1 MALDLDIYQL
11 VASNLPTG
19 FVVSEDYVDQR
30 LKYWQLFLRDG
41 AEIPPEDTYDMGAW
55 EALPEGDKW
64 LILLS
69 YCIVYDTYLKILSG
83 AFFLIGREENGEEGE
98 GGQIKK
104 IVTGPTEVEYHDS
117 SKALS
122 EIIKALRGPGGLFD
136 EFLRLACAF
145 ANQLGISLPFCESF
159 YRAQIIIGKRPLRGE
174 AYFNYIIK
182 KSTRRTP
189 KSRG

>member
-19 FVVSEDYVDQR
+19 FVVSTDYVDQR

-41 AEIPPEDTYDMGAW
+41 ADVDPADTYDLAVW
-55 EALPEGDKW
+55 QALPEGDKW
-64 LILLS
+64 LILFS
-69 YCIVYDTYLKILSG
+69 YAITYDVYLKILSG
-83 AFFLIGREENGEEGE
+83 SFFLINVDEGEEST

-122 EIIKALRGPGGLFD
+122 DIIKALRGPDGLLE
-136 EFLRLACAF
+136 EFLKMACGF
-145 ANQLGISLPFCESF
+145 ANQLGVSLPFCNSS
-159 YRAQIIIGKRPLRGE
+159 YRARIIIGKKPLRGK

-182 KSTRRTP
+182 KSTGKP

>member
-19 FVVSEDYVDQR
+19 FVVNNDYIDQR

-41 AEIPPEDTYDMGAW
+41 AEIAPEDTYDINAW
-55 EALPEGDKW
+55 KALEDGDKW

-69 YCIVYDTYLKILSG
+69 YCITYDIYLKILSG
-83 AFFLIGREENGEEGE
+83 TFFMVGGGETSETGEG

-122 EIIKALRGPGGLFD
+122 EIIKALRGEGGLFD

-145 ANQLGISLPFCESF
+145 ANQLGISLPFCSSN
-159 YRAQIIIGKRPLRGE
+159 YRAKLIIGKKPLRGQR
-174 AYFNYIIK
+174 YFNYIIK
-182 KSTRRTP
+182 KSSGRP
-189 KSRG
+189 KGRG